1 MYPAHRRHVDG
12 SWPAAAL
19 TPEGEY
25 LTDAS
30 EGKLRSKL
38 TLLMYISEGFLGG
51 ATTFYTVGLIW
62 DVLSCIMTHELTY
75 SVVVSV
81 VDQWQRRVI
90 KAVCGFV

>member
-1 MYPAHRRHVDG
+1 MDVPGVYPVHRRHVDG

-30 EGKLRSKL
+30 EGKLRSRL
-38 TLLMYISEGFLGG
+38 TLLVYLSEGFLGG

-62 DVLSCIMTHELTY
+62 VGSGL
-75 SVVVSV
+75 
-81 VDQWQRRVI
+81 
-90 KAVCGFV
+90 GFVLIWFGSGF